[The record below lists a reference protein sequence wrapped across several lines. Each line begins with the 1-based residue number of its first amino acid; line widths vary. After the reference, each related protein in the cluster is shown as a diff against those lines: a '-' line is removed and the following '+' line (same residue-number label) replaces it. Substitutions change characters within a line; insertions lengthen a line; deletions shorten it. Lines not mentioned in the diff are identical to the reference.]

1 MKRVFQTCLALCAL
15 AMLLSPGVNASET
28 FTQEHKQAI
37 IDACT
42 YDTEIDITQWNIT
55 ATELEDLFYSLKGDG
70 KLPWYTASYAYT
82 YRETDELVYKFS
94 PTNQEPDVYVRAIY
108 EQRLAQLMDEAVHP
122 GMTPVQIALSVHD
135 WMIANCVY
143 DASLDANT
151 GYDLLVNGTTV
162 CAGYAELYMD
172 ALNRLGIPCVRVTS
186 EEMNHTWNL
195 VQIDGSWY
203 HVDVT
208 WDDPS
213 PDTLGYARHIYFLVS
228 DQQISTGEEPHHGW
242 DTNISCNSN
251 RFADAW
257 WKDVE
262 SPVCYENSDTCY
274 LIRKNEDE
282 VVYTLCRRNEVTGE
296 ETVLYTEEDHYIRT
310 IDSGKRYAY
319 GHFGLSLQNGRL
331 YFGVLDEVL
340 SVGTD
345 AGDVRSEFSYD
356 TAQNQKYILG
366 VSALGNT
373 AGIML
378 ADHDGNRE
386 LTQFTLEHVS
396 PGHSHSYQSTHTAP
410 TCDTP
415 GYTQWACTCGI
426 TCQSDVVAPM
436 GHSFTV
442 SRKRIATFWSDGFA
456 DESCDVCGFSHTR
469 VLQQVDLGDWISI
482 NAPYLVIWA
491 GTIIAGI
498 AALTPVWV
506 KKKK

>member
-1 MKRVFQTCLALCAL
+1 MKRALRILTALCAL
-15 AMLLSPGVNASET
+15 LTLVGTGAWADEAVTRE
-28 FTQEHKQAI
+28 QEQII

-42 YDTEIDITQWNIT
+42 YNSEVDITQWNMHID
-55 ATELEDLFYSLKGDG
+55 ELALLFDRLKADG
-70 KLPWYTASYAYT
+70 QLPWYAASYSYT
-82 YRETDELVYKFS
+82 YREGDGLVRKFT
-94 PTNQEPDVYVRAIY
+94 PTNMDPGVYERALY
-108 EQRLAQLMDEAVHP
+108 EQRLAQLMAEAVHP

-143 DASLDANT
+143 DKTLEANT
-151 GYDLLVNGTTV
+151 GYDLLVNGITV

-228 DQQISTGEEPHHGW
+228 DQQISTGEEPHHSW
-242 DTNISCNSN
+242 DGNISCDSE

-262 SPVCYENSDTCY
+262 SPVCYENNDTCY
-274 LIRKNEDE
+274 LIRKNEDA

-296 ETVLYTEEDHYIRT
+296 ETVLYTEEEHYIRT

-319 GHFGLSLQNGRL
+319 GHFGLSLLNGRL

-378 ADHDGNRE
+378 SDHDGNRE

-415 GYTQWACTCGI
+415 GYTQWACACGI

-442 SRKRIATFWSDGFA
+442 SRKRIATFWSDGFV
-456 DESCDVCGFSHTR
+456 DETCQVCGFSHTR

-491 GTIIAGI
+491 GTIIACI